1 MFSIELFQ
9 ANLNTKFLGHG
20 LKYLPQTNST
30 NENTWEYFQ
39 NGSPEGTLFI
49 TDDQQ
54 KGKGRRQNNW
64 VSTKEKS
71 LTFSFILQPEMQL
84 EKLGL
89 LPLLTG
95 VSIVE
100 AIKSAA
106 SIQTGLKWPNDI
118 MLNEKKMGGIL
129 VESKSGQNGLGVVVG
144 VGLNINESE
153 QDIPDSLSKQATSL
167 AIYSNSSYS
176 RELIL
181 SAILNEFEQL
191 YQNQMDDIIPLWQ
204 EYCIHRDT
212 SVTFHSENH
221 RSRGIFQG
229 INSLG
234 HAEIN
239 MNGKT
244 ESFSAGMVTL

>member
-9 ANLNTKFLGHG
+9 THLNTKFLGRG
-20 LKYLPQTNST
+20 LKYIPQTNST

-39 NGSPEGTLFI
+39 NGFPEGTLFI

-54 KGKGRRQNNW
+54 KGKGRRQNKW
-64 VSTKEKS
+64 VSTIGKS
-71 LTFSFILQPEMQL
+71 LTFSILLHPEMKL

-129 VESKSGQNGLGVVVG
+129 VESKSDQNGLGVVVG

-167 AIYSNSSYS
+167 AIYSNSSYC

-191 YQNQMDDIIPLWQ
+191 YQNKMDDIIPLWQ

-212 SVTFHSENH
+212 SVTFHSENY
-221 RSRGIFQG
+221 RRRGIFQG

-234 HAEIN
+234 HAEIKI
-239 MNGKT
+239 NGKT
-244 ESFSAGMVTL
+244 ESFSAGMMVL

>member
-1 MFSIELFQ
+1 MFSKELYQ
-9 ANLNTKFLGHG
+9 THLKTKFLGRG
-20 LKYLPQTNST
+20 MKYLSQTNST
-30 NENTWEYFQ
+30 NEDAWSSFQ
-39 NGSPEGTLFI
+39 DGSPDGTLFI
-49 TDDQQ
+49 TDNQQ
-54 KGKGRRQNNW
+54 EGKGRRQNNW

-100 AIKSAA
+100 AIKSSA

-129 VESKSGQNGLGVVVG
+129 VESKSDQNGLGVVVG

-204 EYCIHRDT
+204 EYCIHRNT